1 MSQAVFR
8 RRFSQGLLANGFS
21 QVATIAIQVLQL
33 PIIQRLIGDHGLAVW
48 LTMMSLVAFTALA
61 GLSIFVTTG
70 NEMMMS
76 RAKGEDEAA
85 VRSLSSGWA
94 MLLALS
100 LAILGVLAALS
111 PFLDWWSFVQSKSLP
126 PEDLAGFAFWMAV
139 ATFFSL
145 QNGMVDAILRAANRY
160 ALALSL
166 QTVQRIVET
175 IIGLVCLA
183 VTRNIAAYAFG
194 TAIAKVI
201 GFAGQY
207 AYAMRVAPELRP
219 RRSAIDWA
227 HGRRMLKPSIGH
239 SSIPASFAV
248 ELEGY
253 KVALTQGTLNPV
265 SATNFTTMRTL
276 GRMVWQLVYAL
287 GNTLWVELS
296 QVLGRG
302 DIERAR
308 HLHRKVVRMAV
319 WSSLVAVGVLAVVGR
334 PLYEIWLVR
343 KHEGGEYVFLPD
355 VFALLLA
362 AVFLKSFWSIS
373 YMVPISVNRAT
384 RIGGWFFA
392 VTLATCFAGYLA
404 SREGGLLPAAG
415 VLLLMEF
422 VLIVVV
428 WRETLPMLE
437 EDFLGFLRYVLTP
450 PIGAL
455 ARALKKIGKPKEV
468 L

>member
-1 MSQAVFR
+1 
-8 RRFSQGLLANGFS
+8 
-21 QVATIAIQVLQL
+21 
-33 PIIQRLIGDHGLAVW
+33 
-48 LTMMSLVAFTALA
+48 
-61 GLSIFVTTG
+61 
-70 NEMMMS
+70 
-76 RAKGEDEAA
+76 
-85 VRSLSSGWA
+85 
-94 MLLALS
+94 
-100 LAILGVLAALS
+100 
-111 PFLDWWSFVQSKSLP
+111 
-126 PEDLAGFAFWMAV
+126 
-139 ATFFSL
+139 
-145 QNGMVDAILRAANRY
+145 
-160 ALALSL
+160 
-166 QTVQRIVET
+166 
-175 IIGLVCLA
+175 
-183 VTRNIAAYAFG
+183 
-194 TAIAKVI
+194 
-201 GFAGQY
+201 
-207 AYAMRVAPELRP
+207 
-219 RRSAIDWA
+219 
-227 HGRRMLKPSIGH
+227 
-239 SSIPASFAV
+239 
-248 ELEGY
+248 
-253 KVALTQGTLNPV
+253 
-265 SATNFTTMRTL
+265 
-276 GRMVWQLVYAL
+276 MVWQLVYAL